1 MTRGRGGGGR
11 GPCSR
16 PRPPPPPPPPP
27 SPFTGQGRPPRGV
40 DTPVYMSMYV
50 DRIIFIDE
58 KRYT

>member
-1 MTRGRGGGGR
+1 MQ
-11 GPCSR
+11 PAA
-16 PRPPPPPPPPP
+16 PDAPPPPPP